1 MSPTYTT
8 RRPFTS
14 VVDGHVLPKV
24 IQVGPNL
31 YGAAFHLMKLL
42 PAQFILGSALET
54 GELTT
59 DTTVVETTSGT
70 FGLGLAMVCRLKG
83 IPLVL
88 VGDPA
93 IEPSLRRRLEAL
105 GARVSIVSGPELRT
119 RGVQQARLDRVA
131 RIQAR
136 LGSYFTPGQYDNPL
150 NPVSYGA
157 VAELLL
163 ESMGTFDALVC
174 PVGSGGSSSGIG
186 SFLRALNPR
195 LRLIGV
201 DTPGSVLFGSPA
213 GPRQLRGLG
222 NGLIPPVLDHTLF
235 DEVHWLDA
243 ATAFHATRRL
253 HSEHCLYMG
262 PTSGAAHHVAQ
273 WYAARHP
280 DLRVVALFPDE
291 GHRYTT
297 TVHNGTW
304 MRRHGFHPPAMP
316 EAPRAL
322 DHPVQAAGPWS
333 RFAWNRRTREDVVA
347 LLEGVTA

>member
-1 MSPTYTT
+1 MSPLHTS
-8 RRPFTS
+8 RRAFTS

-24 IQVGPNL
+24 IQVGPNV

-42 PAQFILGSALET
+42 PAQFILTSAIET
-54 GELTT
+54 GELTPG
-59 DTTVVETTSGT
+59 TTVVETTSGT
-70 FGLGLAMVCRLKG
+70 FGLGLAMVCRLKE

-93 IEPSLRRRLEAL
+93 IEPPLRRRLEAL
-105 GARVSIVSGPELRT
+105 GARVSIVSGPALHA

-186 SFLRALNPR
+186 SYLRALNPR
-195 LRLIGV
+195 MKLIGV
-201 DTPGSVLFGSPA
+201 DTPGSVLFGAPA
-213 GPRQLRGLG
+213 GSRQLRGLG
-222 NGLIPPVLDHTLF
+222 NGLVPPVLEHTLF

-243 ATAFHATRRL
+243 SVAFRATRRL
-253 HSEHCLYMG
+253 HAEHCLYMG
-262 PTSGAAHHVAQ
+262 PTSGAAHHVAE
-273 WYAARHP
+273 WYARRNP

-291 GHRYTT
+291 GHRYTN
-297 TVHNGTW
+297 TVHNDVW
-304 MRRHGFHPPAMP
+304 LRRNGHLT
-316 EAPRAL
+316 APWPDGPRTL
-322 DHPVQAAGPWS
+322 DHPAEVAGDWS

-347 LLEGVTA
+347 LVEGVSA